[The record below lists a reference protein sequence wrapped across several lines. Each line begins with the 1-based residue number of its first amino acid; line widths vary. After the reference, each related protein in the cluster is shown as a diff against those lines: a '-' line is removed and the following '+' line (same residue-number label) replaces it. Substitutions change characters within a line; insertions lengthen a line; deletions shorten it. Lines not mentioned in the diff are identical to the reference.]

1 MREKMVITIARSYG
15 SGGKEIGEK
24 LARELNFSFYDKDLI
39 RLAADKSG
47 LNEELLE
54 SADEQIL
61 NRLIDPYALT
71 GGMTDN
77 TNDQLYRIESQII
90 RDLAEKGACVIV
102 GRLADWVLRDRPD
115 VLDIYITAPLQDRI
129 RRIME
134 TQNLNESQAKKLV
147 KRMDKTRRGYYSY
160 FTEWEWNG
168 TEGRDIIINSSLKG
182 IDGTVALLKSIAD
195 SF

>member
-24 LARELNFSFYDKDLI
+24 LARELNFSFYDKGLI
-39 RLAADKSG
+39 RLAAEKSG
-47 LNEELLE
+47 LSEELLE

-77 TNDQLYRIESQII
+77 TNDKLYRIESQII
-90 RDLAEKGACVIV
+90 RDLAEKGSCIIV

-129 RRIME
+129 HRIME

-160 FTEWEWNG
+160 FTDWEWNG

-182 IDGTVALLKSIAD
+182 IDGTVALLKSIAEG
-195 SF
+195 F

>member
-90 RDLAEKGACVIV
+90 RDLAEKGSCVIV

-160 FTEWEWNG
+160 FTEREWNG

>member
-90 RDLAEKGACVIV
+90 RDLAEKGSCVIV